1 MLFNNGDNSTKSI
14 DLMQRTMGLCVLRN
28 QVINNNISNATTPN
42 YKRKDVTFNA
52 ELERAL
58 NSEKEFPGVPF
69 KTSRDRHIPSFR
81 IKNYRNVRS
90 EITTDFNT
98 YQNNNGNSVDI
109 DFEMMESTKNTM
121 LYNALAQRT
130 AKEFNKLKF
139 LLRQ

>member
-1 MLFNNGDNSTKSI
+1 MIFNSDNSTKSI
-14 DLMQRTMGLCVLRN
+14 DLMQRTMGLCILRSH
-28 QVINNNISNATTPN
+28 VINNNISNASTPN

-69 KTSRDRHIPSFR
+69 KTSRQRHIPSFR
-81 IKNYRNVRS
+81 IKDYRSVRP
-90 EITTDFNT
+90 EITTEYNT

-109 DFEMMESTKNTM
+109 NHEMMESTKNTM

-130 AKEFNKLKF
+130 AKEFSKLKF
-139 LLRQ
+139 LLK